1 MSLLHCFKAVCKFAC
16 VKLFTFCNFV
26 ESLTFEMSLTFGD
39 DLWLGVND
47 PSGPTVRR
55 SFKVFVPFDGILIEE
70 PTASYKALSKLDKS

>member
-1 MSLLHCFKAVCKFAC
+1 
-16 VKLFTFCNFV
+16 LFTFCNFV
-26 ESLTFEMSLTFGD
+26 ESLTFEMSLHFSLLSLTFGD
-39 DLWLGVND
+39 DLWLGFND